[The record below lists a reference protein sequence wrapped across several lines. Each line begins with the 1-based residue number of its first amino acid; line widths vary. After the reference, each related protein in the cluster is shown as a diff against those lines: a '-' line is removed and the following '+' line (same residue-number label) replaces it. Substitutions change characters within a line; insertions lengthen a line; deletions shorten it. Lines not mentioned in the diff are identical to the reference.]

1 MKLKVFSFLLFF
13 LYWLVSVVPT
23 GATTVSDLRISTFNT
38 GVVRLVLETDSR
50 ADINIFSLSNPDR
63 LVLDVPDAVVSKM
76 VQQKKIN
83 TNKIVLKTRFGKP
96 KDGLSRIVLDLTSP
110 VSESHFI
117 LPPQSNVGTWRFV
130 LDLVATGTPV
140 KNTSDISKSDE
151 TQDKQRIERVNSLK
165 EKSQPSVVTEVKK
178 VVEQKQPSKKAS
190 VGLLPFSGKSKKVVM
205 LDPGHGGQ
213 DPGAISKSGHY
224 EKDLTL
230 KMARETRK
238 LLEKAGYK
246 VVMTRDSDV
255 YVTLRGRVKKAHAAK
270 ADLFISIHADSTTN
284 RSAKGLSIYTISET
298 ASDKEAAALAE
309 RENKSD
315 ILLGMDL
322 GDYQQEV
329 SSVLIDLAKQDTMKE
344 SRRYAG
350 LVVGEMRQT
359 VQLVPNAHRFAGF
372 AVLKSPNIPSVLL
385 EMGYL
390 SNKQEERLLQKES
403 YRKKLGEALVKA
415 VNAYFKEL
423 GN

>member
-1 MKLKVFSFLLFF
+1 MKLRTFLWLFF
-13 LYWLVSVVPT
+13 CWLIYAFPLAA
-23 GATTVSDLRISTFNT
+23 ATVTDMRVSTFNT
-38 GVVRLVLETDSR
+38 GTVRVVLETDAR
-50 ADINIFSLSNPDR
+50 VDVDVFPLKNPDR
-63 LVLDVPDAVVSKM
+63 LVLDVPNTSILRT

-83 TNKIVLKTRFGKP
+83 SNKIITKARFGTP
-96 KDGLSRIVLDLTSP
+96 KGGLSRIVLDLTSS

-117 LPPQSNVGTWRFV
+117 LPPQGNVGTWRFV
-130 LDLVATGTPV
+130 LDLVATGTPKKV
-140 KNTSDISKSDE
+140 VSSSSSSSDLKNK
-151 TQDKQRIERVNSLK
+151 KRIESFK
-165 EKSQPSVVTEVKK
+165 EKQQPIVVTETKK
-178 VVEQKQPSKKAS
+178 VVQQKVPVKKPS
-190 VGLLPFSGKSKKVVM
+190 VGLLPFSNKSKKVIM
-205 LDPGHGGQ
+205 LDAGHGGQ

-238 LLEKAGYK
+238 LLENAGYK

-255 YVTLRGRVKKAHAAK
+255 YITLRGRVKKAHDAK

-284 RSAKGLSIYTISET
+284 SSAKGLSIYTISET
-298 ASDKEAAALAE
+298 ASDKEAAALAD

-390 SNKQEERLLQKES
+390 SNRQEERLLQQAS
-403 YRKKLGEALVKA
+403 YRQKLGKALVKA
-415 VNAYFKEL
+415 IDAYFREL
-423 GN
+423 EN

>member
-1 MKLKVFSFLLFF
+1 MKLRTFLWGLLFWLAYF
-13 LYWLVSVVPT
+13 LPA
-23 GATTVSDLRISTFNT
+23 GAATVTDLRLSSYNN
-38 GVVRLVLETDSR
+38 GAARVVIETTDRSDV
-50 ADINIFSLSNPDR
+50 DIFTLSNPDR
-63 LVLDVPDAVVSKM
+63 LVLDIPSSTVSSAVQRKKIGSNPVVSKA
-76 VQQKKIN
+76 
-83 TNKIVLKTRFGKP
+83 RFGKP
-96 KDGLSRIVLDLTSP
+96 KNGYSRIVLDLAGD

-117 LPPQSNVGTWRFV
+117 LPPQSNGGTWRFV
-130 LDLVATGTPV
+130 LDLVPNGTQKKTTASAPE
-140 KNTSDISKSDE
+140 K
-151 TQDKQRIERVNSLK
+151 KQRTVTFKEIEPAVLAAPLK
-165 EKSQPSVVTEVKK
+165 ESVQK
-178 VVEQKQPSKKAS
+178 KQPAKKTPI
-190 VGLLPFSGKSKKVVM
+190 GLLPFSTKSKKIVM

-213 DPGAISKSGHY
+213 DPGAISKSGRY

-255 YVTLRGRVKKAHAAK
+255 YITLRGRVKKAHDSK

-284 RSAKGLSIYTISET
+284 SSAKGLSIYTISET
-298 ASDKEAAALAE
+298 ASDKEAAALAD

-350 LVVGEMRQT
+350 LIVGEMRQT

-390 SNKQEERLLQKES
+390 SNRQEEALLQKES
-403 YRKKLGEALVKA
+403 YRAKLGKSLVKA
-415 VNAYFKEL
+415 VDAYFREL
-423 GN
+423 EK